1 MMAGTNS
8 AMPSRPRHPRPL
20 LLSSRHVEALRRDIA
35 DPGPRLLPGF
45 RPATDEDYDQTVDA
59 IIRSAPGDGLWVFA
73 YGSLIWNPE
82 FEHEERQVAL
92 ARGWRRAFC
101 LGWDTRYRGNA
112 EQPGLMLAL
121 DRGGQCTGVAFRLP
135 ADRLADN
142 LHRLIR
148 REMSM
153 VPSAFPWR
161 WIGVR
166 TGAGPLTA
174 LTFAMNRKSGR
185 YVSGLSD
192 DALADVLAS
201 ACGFRGS
208 MCEYLHATVS
218 HLEELGIHDSHL
230 WRLQAM
236 VAERVERRI
245 GGLVEDGAEAS

>member
-1 MMAGTNS
+1 
-8 AMPSRPRHPRPL
+8 MPNRPQKPRPL
-20 LLSSRHVEALRRDIA
+20 MLSPRHVEALRREIA

-45 RPATDEDYDQTVDA
+45 RPATDEDYAQTVDA
-59 IIRSAPGDGLWVFA
+59 ILAAAPPGEFWVFA

-82 FEHEERQVAL
+82 FDHDDRRLAL

-101 LGWDTRYRGNA
+101 LGWDFRFRGNE

-121 DRGGQCTGVAFRLP
+121 DRGGQCTGVAFRLTY
-135 ADRLADN
+135 DRLEDN

-166 TGAGPLTA
+166 TEQGPLTA
-174 LTFAMNRKSGR
+174 LTFAMNRRSGR

-192 DALADVLAS
+192 EALADMLAS

-218 HLEELGIHDSHL
+218 HLEELGIRDSHL
-230 WRLQAM
+230 WKLQAM

-245 GGLVEDGAEAS
+245 AETSREDAAAS

>member
-1 MMAGTNS
+1 MMAANAP
-8 AMPSRPRHPRPL
+8 AMPTRSRLPRPM
-20 LLSSRHVEALRRDIA
+20 LLSSRHVEALRREIA

-45 RPATDEDYDQTVDA
+45 RPATDEDYALTVDA
-59 IIRSAPGDGLWVFA
+59 IIASAPRDGLWVFA
-73 YGSLIWNPE
+73 YGSLIWNPD
-82 FEHEERQVAL
+82 FEHEDKRIAL
-92 ARGWRRAFC
+92 AHGWRRAFC
-101 LGWDTRYRGNA
+101 LGWDFRYRGNA

-135 ADRLADN
+135 DDRLADN

-166 TGAGPLTA
+166 TTEGPVTA
-174 LTFAMNRKSGR
+174 LTFAMNRRSGR
-185 YVSGLSD
+185 YISGLSD
-192 DALADVLAS
+192 ETLADILAS

-218 HLEELGIHDSHL
+218 HLEELGIRDSHL
-230 WRLQAM
+230 WKLQAM
-236 VAERVERRI
+236 VAERVEGRI
-245 GGLVEDGAEAS
+245 AGEASAADG

>member
-1 MMAGTNS
+1 
-8 AMPSRPRHPRPL
+8 MPSRPLHPRQL
-20 LLSSRHVEALRRDIA
+20 LLSPRHVEVLRREIA

-45 RPATDEDYDQTVDA
+45 RPATDEDYERTVDA
-59 IIRSAPGDGLWVFA
+59 MISSAPPEGFWVFA

-82 FEHEERQVAL
+82 FEHEERQVVL
-92 ARGWRRAFC
+92 AHGWRRAFC
-101 LGWDTRYRGNA
+101 LGWDYRFRGNA
-112 EQPGLMLAL
+112 DTPGLMLAL
-121 DRGGQCTGVAFRLP
+121 DRGGQCTGVAYRLP
-135 ADRLADN
+135 ADRLSEN

-166 TGAGPLTA
+166 TQQGMLKA

-192 DALADVLAS
+192 EALADMLAS

-208 MCEYLHATVS
+208 MCEYLYATVS
-218 HLEELGIHDSHL
+218 HLEELGIRDRHL
-230 WRLQAM
+230 WKLQAM
-236 VAERVERRI
+236 VAERVERRM
-245 GGLVEDGAEAS
+245 AEISQADAAAS